1 GRRSRATASRR
12 AFEAAGSEPSSTRAR
27 VVERHSGRPGRGMSE
42 PQIDSVAQV
51 RARGRRRGDF
61 GDAIQ
66 PGVLS
71 PELVSREVPVS
82 GRPVDVLAAAAA
94 ELGQLGVDGAKAGF
108 WPAVFGV
115 PVWALVDL
123 GAPLVE

>member
-1 GRRSRATASRR
+1 
-12 AFEAAGSEPSSTRAR
+12 
-27 VVERHSGRPGRGMSE
+27 MSE

-51 RARGRRRGDF
+51 RARGRDF

-94 ELGQLGVDGAKAGF
+94 ELGQFGVDGAEAGF

-123 GAPLVE
+123 GAQLVEGSLATGGVGFGSS